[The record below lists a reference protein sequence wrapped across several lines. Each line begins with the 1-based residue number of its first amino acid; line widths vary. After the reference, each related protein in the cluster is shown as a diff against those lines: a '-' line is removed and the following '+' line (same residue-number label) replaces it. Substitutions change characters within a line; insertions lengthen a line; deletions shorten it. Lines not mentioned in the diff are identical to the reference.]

1 MNSTINKSENRW
13 ETLLRKNIQSLE
25 PYSSAR
31 DEFKGEASV
40 YLDANESPYNAPYNR
55 YPDPLQLKLK
65 TEISKIKHVSV
76 ENIFLGN
83 GSDEAID
90 LVYRAFCE
98 PREDNVVAIEPT
110 YGMYKVCAN
119 INDVEY
125 RKVLLNA
132 DFQADAKLILKAT
145 DNNTKVI
152 WICSPNNPTGNLI
165 DKVTILEILNSFH
178 GIVVLDEA
186 YIDFATKES
195 YSIQLDKF
203 PNIIILQTFS
213 KAWGSAAIRLG
224 MAFASKEIISVFNK
238 IKYPYNVNV
247 LTQEK
252 ALETLKNEKEVEKW
266 VETTLAERKKMIDE
280 LEKLKNVQ
288 HIYPTDA
295 NFVLVKVD
303 DANATYKYLV
313 EKGIIVR
320 NRNSVSLCLGC
331 LRITIGTKGENE
343 NLLRELQNFSQLT

>member
-1 MNSTINKSENRW
+1 MNSTINKSENHW

-203 PNIIILQTFS
+203 PNLIILQTFS

-343 NLLRELQNFSQLT
+343 TLLRELQNFSQLT

>member
-1 MNSTINKSENRW
+1 MKTLKSGVRVLGIAESFVQGAKKSVLAGVVMRRDLIIDGAAFGYSTI
-13 ETLLRKNIQSLE
+13 
-25 PYSSAR
+25 
-31 DEFKGEASV
+31 GGM
-40 YLDANESPYNAPYNR
+40 DA
-55 YPDPLQLKLK
+55 
-65 TEISKIKHVSV
+65 
-76 ENIFLGN
+76 
-83 GSDEAID
+83 
-90 LVYRAFCE
+90 
-98 PREDNVVAIEPT
+98 
-110 YGMYKVCAN
+110 
-119 INDVEY
+119 
-125 RKVLLNA
+125 
-132 DFQADAKLILKAT
+132 
-145 DNNTKVI
+145 
-152 WICSPNNPTGNLI
+152 TG
-165 DKVTILEILNSFH
+165 TILEILNSFH

-203 PNIIILQTFS
+203 PNLIILQTFS

-343 NLLRELQNFSQLT
+343 TLLRELQNFSQLS